1 MKKLISLITVFAALF
16 LASCGELMDWQYSGA
31 DRYENDRAA
40 VEHASLFMPAVKD
53 LEGMVDMKYTFRH
66 TSTGGTGFSEGMAL
80 FVKYKTD
87 TYGAGR
93 AAAVEKYETL
103 PSDTESSVLPFAEFK
118 FRGYN
123 MKIVP
128 IAEGDDAA
136 HYFGILGFNDDKNK
150 ICFLFYTNDR
160 ADFSEYD
167 SEPEEMYTE
176 LITNS
181 FVWS

>member
-1 MKKLISLITVFAALF
+1 MKKLISVTIALMALF

-31 DRYENDRAA
+31 DRYEDDRAA
-40 VEHASLFMPAVKD
+40 VEHASEFMPAVKE
-53 LEGMVDMKYTFRH
+53 LVGMVDMKYTFRH
-66 TSTGGTGFSEGMAL
+66 ASTGGTGFSEGMAL
-80 FVKYKTD
+80 FVKYNTD

-93 AAAVEKYETL
+93 AAAVEKYEELTAAGGASL
-103 PSDTESSVLPFAEFK
+103 PLAEFK
-118 FRGYN
+118 YRGYN
-123 MKIVP
+123 MQIVP
-128 IAEGDDAA
+128 LTTGEDAA
-136 HYFGILGFNDDKNK
+136 HYFIILGFNDDKNK

-176 LITNS
+176 LIANS